1 MSDLLNS
8 PDPIAVVLAAGKGT
22 RMNSERPKVLMP
34 ACGRP
39 LIDYVID
46 ALDAAGITRKLIV
59 VGYRA
64 DEVKMALASRENLTF
79 VEQTEQLGTGHAVMV
94 CQDHLTDH
102 QGPVVVVTGD
112 SPMIQSS
119 SLASLLDSFQFEQP
133 SCLLGTLIKDD
144 PRGLGRIIRDVEG
157 RFRGIVEEKDATPQE
172 RAVQEVNMSTYV
184 FEGPA
189 LLESLAHLSN
199 RNSQREYYLTDCP
212 AILMSM
218 GRKVDALP
226 VLKPCEA
233 LSVNNLDELAAVEIE
248 LKRIGV
254 S

>member
-1 MSDLLNS
+1 MSEMPNS
-8 PDPIAVVLAAGKGT
+8 LDPIAVVLAAGKGT

-46 ALDAAGITRKLIV
+46 ALDAAGIMRKLIV

-64 DEVKMALASRENLTF
+64 EEVKMALASRENLTF

-94 CQDHLTDH
+94 CQQQLAEH
-102 QGPVVVVTGD
+102 QGPVVIVTGD
-112 SPMIQSS
+112 SPMIQPS
-119 SLASLLDSFQFEQP
+119 SLVSLMDSFYDEQP

-144 PRGLGRIIRDVEG
+144 PGGLGRILRDVEG

-172 RAVQEVNMSTYV
+172 RAIQEVNMSTYV

-199 RNSQREYYLTDCP
+199 QNSQREYYLTDCP
-212 AILMSM
+212 AILMGM

-233 LSVNNLDELAAVEIE
+233 LSVNNLDQLAAVEIE